1 MQHMADCPGPHA
13 RQLSMT
19 AIATVTGLFVYPL
32 KSARG
37 IACPRVR
44 LAATGFEADRQWML
58 VNVHGVFLSQR
69 THPQHACI
77 VPELDGG
84 EVVLHAPG
92 LPPLRLPRECSGER
106 LAVRVHQ
113 DRCAGLDEGADA
125 AEWASRAA
133 GEAVRLVRVPA
144 HSERHAN
151 PTFAGTVPAPMGF
164 ADGFPVLVCNAAS
177 LADLNNR
184 LPSAI
189 PMERFRPNVVLE
201 GLPAWAEDRID
212 TLTLGEVTLRLVKP
226 CTRCTIP
233 SIDQRTGQPSI
244 DPTPALH
251 QFRFDK
257 KLHGV
262 KFGENAV
269 IVAGVAREI
278 EHGATCRV
286 HFEPTSA
293 GAS

>member
-19 AIATVTGLFVYPL
+19 AIATVTGLFVFPL

-44 LAATGFEADRQWML
+44 LAATGFEADRQWMF
-58 VNVHGVFLSQR
+58 VNAHGVFLSQR
-69 THPQHACI
+69 THPQLACI

-201 GLPAWAEDRID
+201 GLRAWAEDRID

>member
-69 THPQHACI
+69 THPQLACI

-177 LADLNNR
+177 LADLNTR

-201 GLPAWAEDRID
+201 GLRAWAEDRID

-244 DPTPALH
+244 DPAPALRE
-251 QFRFDK
+251 FRFDK
-257 KLHGV
+257 ELHGV

-278 EHGATCRV
+278 ERGATCRV
-286 HFEPTSA
+286 DFEPGSA